1 MLALVQITGENVS
14 IFIDGSIL
22 DSHRC
27 IGADFIDL
35 SKATVQEIDL
45 KVEGPSCHIMVEITQ
60 VGILV
65 YGFVE
70 SNPTVMFRKL
80 LGQRCFSASNVSRYG
95 DVFDGGHGAQI

>member
-1 MLALVQITGENVS
+1 
-14 IFIDGSIL
+14 
-22 DSHRC
+22 
-27 IGADFIDL
+27 
-35 SKATVQEIDL
+35 
-45 KVEGPSCHIMVEITQ
+45 MVEITQ